1 MFTKRPPLIS
11 IFQRMN
17 LNVLN
22 KTQVNILNNLGFLKE
37 KSFYL
42 AGGTALA
49 LQLGHR
55 TSVDFDFYISKSFSS
70 QDLLQDFNKEFKE
83 VVVRQAVADT
93 LILTVGNIDLSF
105 FYYPYILL
113 KPTVR
118 LNVIDLAS
126 IEDIS
131 AMKIAAVVQ
140 RGVRRDFIDI
150 YYLLQKFSLKEIVK
164 FTLKKYPGYQ
174 EMLVLRALIYFK
186 DADSENLARKIEVL
200 DKSFSWEKVKDKIFE
215 EVKKYQLNLIKK

>member
-1 MFTKRPPLIS
+1 
-11 IFQRMN
+11 MN

>member
-1 MFTKRPPLIS
+1 
-11 IFQRMN
+11 MN

-200 DKSFSWEKVKDKIFE
+200 DKSFYWEKVKDKIFE

>member
-1 MFTKRPPLIS
+1 LFTKRPPLIS